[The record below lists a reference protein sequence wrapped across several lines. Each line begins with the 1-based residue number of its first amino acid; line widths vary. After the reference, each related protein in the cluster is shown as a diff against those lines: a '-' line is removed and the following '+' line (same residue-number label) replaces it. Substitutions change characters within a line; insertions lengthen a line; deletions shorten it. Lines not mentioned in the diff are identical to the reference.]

1 MAPVSI
7 PPPKMVSNPVEPVV
21 ICTNSDRLEWISV
34 AVVNPIGTILHASRR
49 ISLVDSHRIM
59 NTPPSARILSAFCS
73 LMPLIVHRVF
83 LGVNA
88 TASTVWKPASESFL
102 VSCAE
107 IPASYSFDFFSVS
120 LRDKH
125 DRGRW
130 RRTWSLATRRGAS
143 DSKSSS
149 SASSPCWLTNGSC
162 SCSRDIVPTRC
173 CCECVV
179 WLEERKKSKK
189 VGHAHKTCAAVDW
202 T

>member
-107 IPASYSFDFFSVS
+107 IPASYNFDFFFQCRSVTNTTEDGGDVPGVWPPRGEPAIQS
-120 LRDKH
+120 LLPLPLRPA
-125 DRGRW
+125 G
-130 RRTWSLATRRGAS
+130 
-143 DSKSSS
+143 
-149 SASSPCWLTNGSC
+149 
-162 SCSRDIVPTRC
+162 
-173 CCECVV
+173 
-179 WLEERKKSKK
+179 
-189 VGHAHKTCAAVDW
+189 
-202 T
+202 